1 MSASLVA
8 AVLILWQAIAGF
20 LRGGIRAIANL
31 AALAGVLFL
40 APQLGDLFQPVVA
53 SHFTQNPVW
62 ERSVGVGI
70 AAVAIWLVIY
80 IAGRIVNRI
89 AGGNEGGAWG
99 FGFNKKLGLFIGF
112 LQGLVVAFVFLWV
125 MSLLGSVAWLFQ
137 PLATPPGRSG
147 PQEGT
152 FAAFAANAKND
163 LRSSLFVKEM
173 EDAIGKSKLNSYDP
187 VPSVFYSAATLLG
200 TLADSPE
207 KRSRFQQYPDTLR
220 LMSCNA
226 IREAMNDPQ
235 ANQIVEKGEPLFN
248 LLFVPKVVS
257 IFRDQQS
264 RAALE
269 AFDWDRALTFINL
282 RPARR

>member
-8 AVLILWQAIAGF
+8 AILILWQAIAGF

-40 APQLGDLFQPVVA
+40 APQLGGLFQPVVA

-89 AGGNEGGAWG
+89 AGGSEGGAWG

-112 LQGLVVAFVFLWV
+112 LQGLVVAFVFLWT
-125 MSLLGSVAWLFQ
+125 MALLGHVSWLFLS
-137 PLATPPGRSG
+137 LAQPPGRSA
-147 PQEGT
+147 PPEGT
-152 FAAFAANAKND
+152 FAGFVADAKND
-163 LRSSLFVKEM
+163 LRASIFVEEIKK
-173 EDAIGKSKLNSYDP
+173 AKLHDLDP
-187 VPSVFYSAATLLG
+187 VPPKFYSAATLLG
-200 TLADSPE
+200 VLADSPD
-207 KRSRFQQYPDTLR
+207 KRNRFMRYPDTLR
-220 LMSCNA
+220 LMSCRA
-226 IREAMNDPQ
+226 IREAMDDPK
-235 ANQIVEKGEPLFN
+235 ANEVVEKGEPLFN
-248 LLFVPKVVS
+248 LLFVPKVVL
-257 IFRDQQS
+257 IFRDQES

-269 AFDWDRALTFINL
+269 AFDWDRALEFVNM